1 MDSRVSADS
10 AAAAETKEWAR
21 TIAIDKVS
29 AMTESCCQLISKR
42 MRQAWEPGRF
52 ARAHRKNF
60 EMPYARGKSRREL
73 PWWWWKLLTKTAC
86 LDTNPGGTCLLRRFR
101 SATRSRAHAQNTRK
115 PARRNGSF
123 SER

>member
-60 EMPYARGKSRREL
+60 EMPYARAKSRREL
-73 PWWWWKLLTKTAC
+73 PWWWWKLLRR
-86 LDTNPGGTCLLRRFR
+86 PGGWIRILVGR
-101 SATRSRAHAQNTRK
+101 SYCGGFGA
-115 PARRNGSF
+115 GSGQ
-123 SER
+123 ERTGKIRESPRERTVPFLN